1 MVIRCVGMFRSANMC
16 IFSESIHPGESV
28 DTLSVSRRSL
38 LMIIFD
44 SKNIF
49 SARLFILKVG
59 PKSGPA
65 RARPCFLLQKSG
77 RSRAELNFPLLK
89 SNIITGNGRMNTL
102 RVSTDSSGCM
112 LSENIYMLT
121 LLSNSTL
128 SVIVK
133 RSL

>member
-1 MVIRCVGMFRSANMC
+1 MVIRCVGMFRSANIC

-59 PKSGPA
+59 PKSGPG
-65 RARPCFLLQKSG
+65 RALLFASKVGPEQG
-77 RSRAELNFPLLK
+77 RAEL
-89 SNIITGNGRMNTL
+89 
-102 RVSTDSSGCM
+102 STF
-112 LSENIYMLT
+112 E
-121 LLSNSTL
+121 
-128 SVIVK
+128 VK
-133 RSL
+133 YNHR